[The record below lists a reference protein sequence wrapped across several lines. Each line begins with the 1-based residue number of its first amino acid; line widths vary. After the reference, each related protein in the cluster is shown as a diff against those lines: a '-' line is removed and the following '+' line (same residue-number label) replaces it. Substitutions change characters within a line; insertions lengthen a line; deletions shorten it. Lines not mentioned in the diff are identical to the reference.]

1 MHVTNSV
8 TSKVFLPNSFLLRN
22 ANITYSMPKGSTK
35 NKLQSSPTH
44 VLLFCLIVQYLLS
57 NFLFF
62 DFLYQLMMISKVVS
76 LFPCLQFALGLPN
89 VKVYHLQEKATHTHT
104 HGHARAHTCTHIQF
118 MLIYIYIYIQLSLY
132 HAANSKCQEM

>member
-22 ANITYSMPKGSTK
+22 ANITCSMPKGSTK

-76 LFPCLQFALGLPN
+76 FFPCLQFALGLRN
-89 VKVYHLQEKATHTHT
+89 VKVYHLQEKAIHTHT
-104 HGHARAHTCTHIQF
+104 WTCMHTHMHTYIVYAN
-118 MLIYIYIYIQLSLY
+118 IYIYIYIAEPVSC
-132 HAANSKCQEM
+132 S

>member
-22 ANITYSMPKGSTK
+22 ANITCSMLKGSTK

-62 DFLYQLMMISKVVS
+62 DFVYQLMMIFKVIS
-76 LFPCLQFALGLPN
+76 FFPCLEFALGLPN
-89 VKVYHLQEKATHTHT
+89 VKVYHLQEKAIHTQT
-104 HGHARAHTCTHIQF
+104 DMHAHAHAHAHIYS
-118 MLIYIYIYIQLSLY
+118 LCYKIYIYIYIAEPVSC
-132 HAANSKCQEM
+132 S